1 MTARGT
7 DWSLAAL
14 VALLAATGIGTA
26 FAGAGGDAW
35 VFVVHGAAGFALGGT
50 LGWKLRRVLGRLRN
64 PSRWDRRTRLGVVT
78 LASVTS
84 VLVSGW
90 AWSAGAASSLTVAG
104 YNLLNAHVVLGV
116 VLSALVLGH
125 ALVRAK
131 RPRRADLA
139 SRRQFLRWAAVGTG
153 SLAVWWLQDPISTA
167 VGLRGGRRRFTG
179 SYEADSFAGN
189 VFPTTS
195 WVSDSPRVLDRRRHT
210 VEVVG
215 LVDRPARLSVDRLDR
230 GDSLVATL
238 DCTGGFHS
246 RQRWRGVR
254 LGRLLDGTGVQDGA
268 DHVRVISHTGYRYS
282 FAIADARRMLLAV
295 SVGDEPLSHGHGAPV
310 RLVAPGHRGF
320 QWVKWVVRIE
330 VHEGS
335 DPGAL
340 ASTVWS
346 SFTPEGRGA

>member
-1 MTARGT
+1 M
-7 DWSLAAL
+7 AAL
-14 VALLAATGIGTA
+14 VALLTVTGVGTT
-26 FAGAGGDAW
+26 FAGTSGDAW
-35 VFVVHGAAGFALGGT
+35 VFTVHGAGGFALGGT
-50 LGWKLRRVLGRLRN
+50 LGWKLRRVLGRLRR
-64 PSRWDRRTRLGVVT
+64 PSSWDRRTRLGVVT
-78 LASVTS
+78 LAAVAGA
-84 VLVSGW
+84 LASGW
-90 AWSAGAASSLTVAG
+90 AWSTGAASSLTVAG

-116 VLSALVLGH
+116 VLSVFVLGH

-131 RPRRADLA
+131 RPRRTDLA
-139 SRRQFLRWAAVGTG
+139 GRRQFLRWAAVGAG
-153 SLAVWWLQDPISTA
+153 SFAVWWLQDPVSAA
-167 VGLRGGRRRFTG
+167 VGLRGGHRRFTG

-189 VFPTTS
+189 AFPTTS
-195 WVSDSPRVLDRRRHT
+195 WVSDSPRVLDPRRHT

-215 LVDRPARLSVDRLDR
+215 LVKRPIRLSVDQLDH

-254 LGRLLDGTGVQDGA
+254 LGRILDRATTRDGA

-340 ASTVWS
+340 ASTLWS
-346 SFTPEGRGA
+346 SFTTEGRGG